1 MTPPCARQ
9 AGSGRREALSPE
21 MHLLLGI
28 LLLAVLREAG
38 AATCVTQ
45 TTNGVLLCSDPA
57 CAGGCDTN
65 GCKCSNVDPC
75 IPAPGSSCPAD
86 PSACCPAGL
95 YWYPDL
101 SCCAPELNCAP
112 ACLQDEFCANV
123 SGSAVCQCN
132 LTMHQNATI
141 NDLTPN
147 MTCLSSV
154 MILSISRCA
163 LEALHFNASSM
174 YLTNTSTEC
183 TNVYQDTV
191 NNISVYSM
199 QVLPINQS
207 CGTEAQISDVNVT
220 YSNVLYI
227 YSSFFNGL
235 VFGSTLNLSF
245 SCTYNRT
252 FLASLANA
260 LHPVMNSVNLTIPGV
275 PGTAETT
282 IAAFVDA
289 AYAVPLD
296 STQVL
301 SVGSTVYIGLISQS
315 VDGNIFA
322 LRIINAFAT
331 PTPNPNDPNKVD
343 LITGGCPANQF
354 VGVNVD
360 TNGLSLEDRFSF
372 KMLMFQ
378 NQPEVY
384 IYCLVRLCDKTT
396 ETCTGCQTGRSAE
409 SGSMISLG
417 IITSLADDFSF
428 SSSSHTAV
436 SWSLLLSS
444 LLALLSFR
452 LM

>member
-1 MTPPCARQ
+1 
-9 AGSGRREALSPE
+9 

-28 LLLAVLREAG
+28 LLLAVLREADQ
-38 AATCVTQ
+38 A
-45 TTNGVLLCSDPA
+45 TNGVLLCSDPA
-57 CAGGCDTN
+57 CAGGCDAN
-65 GCKCSNVDPC
+65 GCICNNLDPC
-75 IPAPGSSCPAD
+75 IPDPGSSCPAN
-86 PSACCPAGL
+86 SSVCCPAGL

-101 SCCAPELNCAP
+101 KCCAPELNCAP
-112 ACLQDEFCANV
+112 PCQQDEICANV

-132 LTMHQNATI
+132 LTMYQNATI
-141 NDLTPN
+141 NDLSPN
-147 MTCLSSV
+147 VTCLSSV
-154 MILSISRCA
+154 MILSISKCA
-163 LEALHFNASSM
+163 LQWFSYDPSTLQ
-174 YLTNTSTEC
+174 LTNDSTEC
-183 TNVYQDTV
+183 RNVYLDTV
-191 NNISVYSM
+191 NNMSVYSM
-199 QVLPINQS
+199 QVLPINQT
-207 CGTEAQISDVNVT
+207 CGTEMQITDMNMT
-220 YSNVLYI
+220 YSNVLYV
-227 YSSFFNGL
+227 SSNYTGL
-235 VFGSTLNLSF
+235 VLAPTLNLSF
-245 SCTYNRT
+245 SCTYNRS
-252 FLASLANA
+252 FLASLATA
-260 LHPVMNSVNLTIPGV
+260 LHPVMNSVNLTIPGMT
-275 PGTAETT
+275 GTSEAT

-301 SVGSTVYIGLISQS
+301 SVGSALYIGLISQS
-315 VDGNIFA
+315 VDGNRFA

-331 PTPNPNDPNKVD
+331 PTLNPNDPNKVD

-360 TNGLSLEDRFSF
+360 MNGLSLEARFSF

-417 IITSLADDFSF
+417 ITTSLADDLGI
-428 SSSSHTAV
+428 SSGSHTAV